1 MPCRTTT
8 ACPATR
14 RRKFSTCDDPD
25 SDDDDD
31 GYADGYAD
39 ANDNEAGGGDYG
51 DTEKRFL

>member
-25 SDDDDD
+25 DDNDAYDDDYGDADD
-31 GYADGYAD
+31 ADYADGDGD
-39 ANDNEAGGGDYG
+39 AGDSDLNDD
-51 DTEKRFL
+51 

>member
-25 SDDDDD
+25 ADDNAYDDDYGDADD
-31 GYADGYAD
+31 ADYADGDGD
-39 ANDNEAGGGDYG
+39 AGDSDFNDD
-51 DTEKRFL
+51 

>member
-25 SDDDDD
+25 DED
-31 GYADGYAD
+31 AD
-39 ANDNEAGGGDYG
+39 AGDGDYG
-51 DTEKRFL
+51 DADDGDTKKDDYAEWC